1 MRTFNGV
8 RITSRKTS
16 HATHD
21 HPQVNNTSLQIIPFT
36 TNDIQL
42 GREEDYDIVIDSD
55 IVNL

>member
-42 GREEDYDIVIDSD
+42 GREEDYAIAIP
-55 IVNL
+55 